1 MVIADLFA
9 FSGRYTFIA
18 LTLGAYR
25 AIRPAAFFQELTRR
39 LIGGEFL
46 YKLKVKMVNLHI
58 VFSPFFRV
66 LYALINYRCY
76 STKRH

>member
-46 YKLKVKMVNLHI
+46 YKLKGENGEFAHCFFS
-58 VFSPFFRV
+58 VF
-66 LYALINYRCY
+66 
-76 STKRH
+76 